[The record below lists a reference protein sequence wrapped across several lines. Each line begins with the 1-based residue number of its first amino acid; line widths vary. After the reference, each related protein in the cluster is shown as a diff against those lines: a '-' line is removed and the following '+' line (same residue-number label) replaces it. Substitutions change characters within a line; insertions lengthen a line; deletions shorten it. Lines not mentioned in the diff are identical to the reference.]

1 MVDFIRAKEFAAR
14 RAQAETA
21 VAAAPDYDQDAW
33 SILYGALAGSFGI
46 DPNNFQLVY
55 PGIAWN
61 WPTENLGYIGPTAYD
76 TLSTIPQFS
85 AIGKYTSTG
94 ERFNDLYGAFLH
106 VIDPA
111 TNDPTLRGKI
121 EKAWN
126 DLAQSANDYDRT
138 LQQAKLAYEVDVPDG
153 EPSFTQ
159 WLGTM
164 EGKSWQSKLSSLGNK
179 VDKFQA
185 VYDSLVDQTE
195 TPNLTEA
202 LNAFANKNY
211 FAKLNDPNLG
221 GLPDVPNWSTGT
233 TSSQWRDRVER
244 GETPGGSIGVSNSSS
259 SYDFTKSWAGGSAKV
274 GTYFWSVEVKG
285 KWQRIDLFESDA
297 NLSANITF
305 KGIEAIGIQASPWY
319 TGVSN
324 LQNGPYK
331 RGYSKYGEGGTT
343 AVFGK
348 DGFLPLLKTAMYVAA
363 GMSFD
368 ISVDQSTFSGF
379 EQSFN
384 AATAI
389 RIGPFT
395 LSAEGGHQQNKW
407 QADSSG
413 LKFSGNSSSTV
424 PQILGFTVNVLP

>member
-1 MVDFIRAKEFAAR
+1 MVELLRAKEFAAR
-14 RAQAETA
+14 TSQAEAA
-21 VAAAPDYDQDAW
+21 VAAAPEYDQDAW
-33 SILYGALAGSFGI
+33 AILYGALAGSFGI
-46 DPNNFQLVY
+46 DPSNFQLVY

-61 WPTENLGYIGPTAYD
+61 WPTESLGYIGPAAYD

-111 TNDPTLRGKI
+111 TNDPNLRGQI
-121 EKAWN
+121 ENAWN
-126 DLAQSANDYDRT
+126 DLAQAANDYDRT
-138 LQQAKLAYEVDVPDG
+138 LQQAKEVYTAEVP
-153 EPSFTQ
+153 EPPPTFTE

-164 EGKSWQSKLSSLGNK
+164 EGKSWQTKLTSLANK
-179 VDKFQA
+179 VEKLQA
-185 VYDSLVDQTE
+185 VYDSLVDQTQ

-202 LNAFANKNY
+202 LNAAANQDY
-211 FAKLNDPNLG
+211 FAKLNDPNLKAM
-221 GLPDVPNWSTGT
+221 PEVPNWSTGT

-244 GETPGGSIGVSNSSS
+244 GETPGGSISVSNSSS
-259 SYDFTKSWAGGSAKV
+259 SFDFTKSWAGGSAKV
-274 GTYFWSVEVKG
+274 GTFFWSVEVSG

-297 NLSANITF
+297 NLAASVTF

-319 TGVSN
+319 TGVSK

-331 RGYSKYGEGGTT
+331 RGYSKFGEGGTT

-368 ISVDQSTFSGF
+368 ISVDQSTFNGF
-379 EQSFN
+379 EQSFQ

-395 LSAEGGHQQNKW
+395 FSADGGHQQNKW

>member
-1 MVDFIRAKEFAAR
+1 MVELLRAKEFAAR
-14 RAQAETA
+14 RAQSEAA
-21 VAAAPDYDQDAW
+21 IAAAPDYDQDAW
-33 SILYGALAGSFGI
+33 AILYGALAGSFGI
-46 DPNNFQLVY
+46 DPSNFQLVY

-61 WPTENLGYIGPTAYD
+61 WPTENLGYIGPAAYD
-76 TLSTIPQFS
+76 TLSTIPQYN
-85 AIGKYTSTG
+85 AIGNYTSTG
-94 ERFNDLYGAFLH
+94 ERFNDQYGAFLH

-111 TNDPTLRGKI
+111 TSDPTLRGQI

-126 DLAQSANDYDRT
+126 DLAQAANEYDRT
-138 LQQAKLAYEVDVPDG
+138 LQQAKDVYNTDVP
-153 EPSFTQ
+153 EPPPTFTE

-164 EGKSWQSKLSSLGNK
+164 EGKAWQTKLTSLGNK
-179 VDKFQA
+179 VEKFQA
-185 VYDSLVDQTE
+185 VYDSLVNQTE

-202 LNAFANKNY
+202 LNAFANKDY
-211 FAKLNDPNLG
+211 YAKLNDNSLKAMPE
-221 GLPDVPNWSTGT
+221 VPNWSTGT

-244 GETPGGSIGVSNSSS
+244 GETPGGSIGISNSSS
-259 SYDFTKSWAGGSAKV
+259 AYDYKKSWAGGSAKV
-274 GTYFWSVEVKG
+274 STFFWSVKVSG
-285 KWQRIDLFESDA
+285 KWQRVDVFESEASLAA
-297 NLSANITF
+297 NVTF
-305 KGIEAIGIQASPWY
+305 KGIEAIGCQASPWY
-319 TGVSN
+319 TGVTN

-331 RGYSKYGEGGTT
+331 RGYSKNGGGGTT